1 MIDYL
6 DHLYQT
12 KKKDSRSDDRSDR
25 LGKTIANGTA
35 KLKSHSRGF
44 QTRQNPS
51 HSCDNGCLSVHNATQ
66 INIVN
71 ITTTIKDI
79 YTHTCTR

>member
-1 MIDYL
+1 MIDCL

-12 KKKDSRSDDRSDR
+12 KKDSRSDGRSDR

-44 QTRQNPS
+44 QTRQNPPC
-51 HSCDNGCLSVHNATQ
+51 SCDNGCLLQCSTN
-66 INIVN
+66 
-71 ITTTIKDI
+71 K
-79 YTHTCTR
+79 YR